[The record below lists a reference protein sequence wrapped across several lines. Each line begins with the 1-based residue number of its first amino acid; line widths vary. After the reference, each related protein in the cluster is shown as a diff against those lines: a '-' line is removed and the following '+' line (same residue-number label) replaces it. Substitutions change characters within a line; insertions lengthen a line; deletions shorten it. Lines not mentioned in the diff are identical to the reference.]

1 MPAVVRSLENL
12 DGLKDI
18 CGQTSPQIDHLMH
31 TRSQST
37 QCVRICLMF
46 LIYFLDTVDL
56 LRFRSRTASAASTEQ
71 KNCTSK
77 LYICETLFCKI
88 MTP

>member
-71 KNCTSK
+71 RIALLSYIYAKPYFAK
-77 LYICETLFCKI
+77 L
-88 MTP
+88 